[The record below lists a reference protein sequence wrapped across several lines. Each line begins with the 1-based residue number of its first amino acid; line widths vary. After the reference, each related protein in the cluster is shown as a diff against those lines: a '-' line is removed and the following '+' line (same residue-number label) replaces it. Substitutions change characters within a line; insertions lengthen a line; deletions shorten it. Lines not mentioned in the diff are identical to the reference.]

1 MKRDELRKLKTWQD
15 RLETAKEAIGP
26 ELNAMGKRESIY
38 DGDPTIYKPDGSVA
52 EKGKASHVRN
62 VAFEVVEAQVESDI
76 PTPKVTAIRQEDEP
90 LADVVENLL
99 RNVLDRLPFERLNDE
114 GERISPVQGGHGL
127 LVDWQDGISGR
138 DWMGDLRVTMMH
150 PRGIIPQA
158 NVSQIADMD
167 WIFLES
173 PATRRQIREVFGVEL
188 EENENESDPDAR
200 RLGDGP
206 DSSGEIVTLVTCYY
220 RNSKGGIGRYR
231 WVNDTVVEDL
241 EDYQVRRVQM
251 CAACGAV
258 GDGHRCR
265 YCQGTRFTVEVQEFE
280 ELTEDIETRMG
291 TVIPA
296 MTEQRD
302 EFGQVVLEP
311 LTEGEG
317 VLPQLRSVNGPAA
330 VRYVP
335 VMAPTRI
342 PYYKPDVYPIVV
354 RKNVSKFGRFLGGSD
369 IDAIADQQNTMNQL
383 STKIK
388 GKVLGGGSFTTLPL
402 DGATIV
408 NDQDNRVVR
417 VDNPAKMQMIKT
429 FNTQVDINMD
439 LALRAQIYEEAR
451 QTIGITDSMQGRKD
465 PTATS
470 AVAKE
475 FSAQQA
481 AGRLESKRV
490 MKRAMYQDL
499 FEVIFKFF
507 LAYCEEPRWL
517 HKSNE
522 NGETEYLVFDR
533 HDFLYQDEAGE
544 WQYNTDF
551 LFSCDSAAPLAT
563 DRQALW
569 KEARMNF
576 QQGAMGPVN
585 EVSSLLRFWTQ
596 MEKLHYPMAADM
608 RRSFEE
614 EMERQQEAAAQQQQ
628 QAMTE
633 TPVQAGGLGINA
645 APAIDA
651 AMMEGG
657 GMA

>member
-1 MKRDELRKLKTWQD
+1 MKKDELRKLKMWQD
-15 RLETAKEAIGP
+15 RLETAREAIMP
-26 ELNAMGKRESIY
+26 ELNRMGKRESIY
-38 DGDPTIYKPDGSVA
+38 DGDPTIYAPDGSVA
-52 EKGKASHVRN
+52 KKGKATHVRN
-62 VAFEVVEAQVESDI
+62 VGFELIEAQVESDI
-76 PTPKVTAIRQEDEP
+76 PSPKVTAIRQEDEW
-90 LADVVENLL
+90 LADIAENLL
-99 RNVLDRLPFERLNDE
+99 RNVMDKLPFERINDE

-127 LVDWQDGISGR
+127 LVDWQDGISGK
-138 DWMGDLRVTMMH
+138 DWLGDLRVTMMH

-173 PATRRQIREVFGVEL
+173 PATRRQIKEAFGVAL
-188 EENENESDPDAR
+188 EAHENESDPDAR
-200 RLGDGP
+200 RLGDSP

-241 EDYQVRRVQM
+241 EDYQVRRVNR
-251 CAACGAV
+251 CDACGMV

-265 YCQGTRFTVEVQEFE
+265 YCQGTRFTVEVEEFE
-280 ELTEDIETRMG
+280 ELTEDIVTRNG
-291 TVIPA
+291 TEIPA
-296 MTEQRD
+296 MSEQRD
-302 EFGQVVLEP
+302 EYGQPLVEP

-330 VRYVP
+330 VTYMP

-354 RKNVSKFGRFLGGSD
+354 RKNVSKFGRFMGSSD

-388 GKVLGGGSFTTLPL
+388 AKVLGGGSFTTLPET
-402 DGATIV
+402 GAQFVT
-408 NDQDNRVVR
+408 DEDNRVIR
-417 VDNPAKMQMIKT
+417 VDNPAKIQMIKT
-429 FNTQVDINMD
+429 FNTQVDIQMD

-517 HKSNE
+517 HKSDE
-522 NGETEYLVFDR
+522 NGRTEYLVFDR

-544 WQYNTDF
+544 WKYNTDF

-585 EVSSLLRFWTQ
+585 EITTLLRFWTQ
-596 MEKLHYPMAADM
+596 MEKLHYPMAGDM
-608 RRSFEE
+608 RRSLEE
-614 EMERQQEAAAQQQQ
+614 EMARQQEAAQQQ
-628 QAMTE
+628 QAAAAMQGGADTGA
-633 TPVQAGGLGINA
+633 TPAM
-645 APAIDA
+645 DA
-651 AMMEGG
+651 TMMEGG
-657 GMA
+657 GMV

>member
-1 MKRDELRKLKTWQD
+1 MKKDELRKLKTWQD
-15 RLETAKEAIGP
+15 RLETAREAIMP
-26 ELNAMGKRESIY
+26 ELNRMGKRESIY
-38 DGDPTIYKPDGSVA
+38 DGDPTIYAPDGSVA
-52 EKGKASHVRN
+52 KKGKATHVRN
-62 VAFEVVEAQVESDI
+62 VGFELIEAQVESDI
-76 PTPKVTAIRQEDEP
+76 PSPKVTAIRQEDEW
-90 LADVVENLL
+90 LADIAENLL
-99 RNVLDRLPFERLNDE
+99 RNVMDKLPFERINDE

-127 LVDWQDGISGR
+127 LVDWQDGISGK
-138 DWMGDLRVTMMH
+138 DWLGDLRVTMMH

-158 NVSQIADMD
+158 NVSQISDMD

-173 PATRRQIREVFGVEL
+173 PATRRQIKEAFGVAL

-200 RLGDGP
+200 RLGDSP
-206 DSSGEIVTLVTCYY
+206 DNSGEIVTLVTCYY

-241 EDYQVRRVQM
+241 EDYQVRRVNR
-251 CAACGAV
+251 CGACGMV

-265 YCQGTRFTVEVQEFE
+265 YCQGTRFTVEVEEFE
-280 ELTEDIETRMG
+280 ELTEDIVTQNG
-291 TVIPA
+291 TTIPA
-296 MTEQRD
+296 TSEQRD
-302 EFGQVVLEP
+302 EYGQPVVEP

-330 VRYVP
+330 VTYMP
-335 VMAPTRI
+335 VMTPTRI

-354 RKNVSKFGRFLGGSD
+354 RKNVSKFGRFMGGSD

-388 GKVLGGGSFTTLPL
+388 AKVLGGGSFTTLPET
-402 DGATIV
+402 GAQFVT
-408 NDQDNRVVR
+408 DEDNRVVR
-417 VDNPAKMQMIKT
+417 VDSPAKMQMIHT
-429 FNTQVDINMD
+429 FNTQVDIQMD

-517 HKSNE
+517 HKSDE
-522 NGETEYLVFDR
+522 NGRTEYLVFDR

-544 WQYNTDF
+544 WKYNTDF

-585 EVSSLLRFWTQ
+585 EITTLLRFWTQ
-596 MEKLHYPMAADM
+596 MEKLHYPMAGDM
-608 RRSFEE
+608 RRSLEE
-614 EMERQQEAAAQQQQ
+614 ELGRQQEAAQQQ
-628 QAMTE
+628 QAAAAAM
-633 TPVQAGGLGINA
+633 QGGADTGA
-645 APAIDA
+645 APVVDA
-651 AMMEGG
+651 AMTEGG

>member
-1 MKRDELRKLKTWQD
+1 MKKDELRKLKTWQD
-15 RLETAKEAIGP
+15 RLETAREAIMP
-26 ELNAMGKRESIY
+26 ELNRMGKRESIY
-38 DGDPTIYKPDGSVA
+38 DGDPTIYAPDGSVA
-52 EKGKASHVRN
+52 KKGKATHVRN
-62 VAFEVVEAQVESDI
+62 VGFELIEAQVESDI
-76 PTPKVTAIRQEDEP
+76 PAPKVTAIRQEDEW
-90 LADVVENLL
+90 LADIVENLL
-99 RNVLDRLPFERLNDE
+99 RNVMDKLPFERINDE

-127 LVDWQDGISGR
+127 LVDWQDGISGK
-138 DWMGDLRVTMMH
+138 DWLGDLRITMMH

-173 PATRRQIREVFGVEL
+173 PATRRQIKEAFGVAL

-241 EDYQVRRVQM
+241 EDYQVRRVNR
-251 CAACGAV
+251 CGTCGMV

-265 YCQGTRFTVEVQEFE
+265 YCGGTKFTVEVEEFE
-280 ELTEDIETRMG
+280 ELTEDIVTRNG
-291 TVIPA
+291 TEIPA
-296 MTEQRD
+296 MSEQRD
-302 EFGQVVLEP
+302 EYGQPLVEP

-317 VLPQLRSVNGPAA
+317 VLPQLRAMNGPAA
-330 VRYVP
+330 VTYMP

-354 RKNVSKFGRFLGGSD
+354 RKNVSKFGRFMGGSD

-383 STKIK
+383 SSKIK
-388 GKVLGGGSFTTLPL
+388 AKVLGGGSFTTLPET
-402 DGATIV
+402 GAQFVT
-408 NDQDNRVVR
+408 DEDNRVVR
-417 VDNPAKMQMIKT
+417 VDSPAKLQMIHT

-517 HKSNE
+517 HKSDE
-522 NGETEYLVFDR
+522 NGRTEYLVFDR

-544 WQYNTDF
+544 WKYNTDF

-585 EVSSLLRFWTQ
+585 EITTLLRFWTQ
-596 MEKLHYPMAADM
+596 MEKLHYPMASDM
-608 RRSFEE
+608 RSSFEE
-614 EMERQQEAAAQQQQ
+614 EMARQQEAAQQQ
-628 QAMTE
+628 QAAAAAM
-633 TPVQAGGLGINA
+633 QGGADTGA
-645 APAIDA
+645 APAMDA

>member
-1 MKRDELRKLKTWQD
+1 MKKDELRKLKMWQD
-15 RLETAKEAIGP
+15 RLETAREAIMP
-26 ELNAMGKRESIY
+26 ELNRMGKRESIY
-38 DGDPTIYKPDGSVA
+38 DGDPTIYAPDGSVA
-52 EKGKASHVRN
+52 KKGKATHVRN
-62 VAFEVVEAQVESDI
+62 VGFELIEAQVESDI
-76 PTPKVTAIRQEDEP
+76 PSPKVTAIRQEDEW
-90 LADVVENLL
+90 LADIAENLL
-99 RNVLDRLPFERLNDE
+99 RNVMDKLPFERINDE

-127 LVDWQDGISGR
+127 LVDWQAGISGK
-138 DWMGDLRVTMMH
+138 DWLGDLRVTMMH

-158 NVSQIADMD
+158 NVSQISDMD

-173 PATRRQIREVFGVEL
+173 PATRRQIKEAFGVAL

-200 RLGDGP
+200 RLGDSP
-206 DSSGEIVTLVTCYY
+206 DNSGEIVTLVTCYY

-241 EDYQVRRVQM
+241 EDYQVRRVNR
-251 CAACGAV
+251 CGACGMV

-265 YCQGTRFTVEVQEFE
+265 YCQSTKFTVEVEEFE
-280 ELTEDIETRMG
+280 ELTEDIVTRNG
-291 TVIPA
+291 TTIPA
-296 MTEQRD
+296 TSEQRD
-302 EFGQVVLEP
+302 EYGQPVVEP
-311 LTEGEG
+311 LTAGEG

-330 VRYVP
+330 VTYMP

-354 RKNVSKFGRFLGGSD
+354 RKNVSKFGRFMGGSD

-388 GKVLGGGSFTTLPL
+388 AKVLGGGSFTTLPET
-402 DGATIV
+402 GAQFVT
-408 NDQDNRVVR
+408 DEDNRVVR
-417 VDNPAKMQMIKT
+417 VDSPAKMQMIHT
-429 FNTQVDINMD
+429 FNTQVDIQMD

-517 HKSNE
+517 HKSDE
-522 NGETEYLVFDR
+522 NGRTEYLVFDR

-544 WQYNTDF
+544 WKYNTDF

-585 EVSSLLRFWTQ
+585 EITTLLRFWTQ
-596 MEKLHYPMAADM
+596 MEKLHYPMAGDM
-608 RRSFEE
+608 RRSLEE
-614 EMERQQEAAAQQQQ
+614 ELGRQQEAAQQQ
-628 QAMTE
+628 QAAAAAM
-633 TPVQAGGLGINA
+633 QGGADTGA
-645 APAIDA
+645 APVVDA
-651 AMMEGG
+651 AMTEGG

>member
-1 MKRDELRKLKTWQD
+1 MKKDELRKLKMWQD
-15 RLETAKEAIGP
+15 RLETAREAIMP
-26 ELNAMGKRESIY
+26 ELNRMGKRESIY
-38 DGDPTIYKPDGSVA
+38 DGDPTIYAPDGSVA
-52 EKGKASHVRN
+52 KKGKATHVRN
-62 VAFEVVEAQVESDI
+62 VGFELIEAQVESDI
-76 PTPKVTAIRQEDEP
+76 PSPKVTAIRQEDEW
-90 LADVVENLL
+90 LADIAENLL
-99 RNVLDRLPFERLNDE
+99 RNVMDKLPFERINDE

-127 LVDWQDGISGR
+127 LVDWQDGISGK
-138 DWMGDLRVTMMH
+138 DWLGDLRVTMMH

-158 NVSQIADMD
+158 NVSQISDMD

-173 PATRRQIREVFGVEL
+173 PATRRQIKEAFGVAL

-200 RLGDGP
+200 RLGDSP
-206 DSSGEIVTLVTCYY
+206 DNSGEIVTLVTCYY

-241 EDYQVRRVQM
+241 EDYQVRRVNR
-251 CAACGAV
+251 CGACGMV

-265 YCQGTRFTVEVQEFE
+265 YCQSTRFTVEVEEFE
-280 ELTEDIETRMG
+280 ELTEDIVTQNG
-291 TVIPA
+291 TTIPA
-296 MTEQRD
+296 TSEQRD
-302 EFGQVVLEP
+302 EYGQPVLEP

-317 VLPQLRSVNGPAA
+317 VLPQLRAVNGPAA
-330 VRYVP
+330 VTYMP
-335 VMAPTRI
+335 VMTPTRI

-354 RKNVSKFGRFLGGSD
+354 RKNVSKFGRFMGGSD

-388 GKVLGGGSFTTLPL
+388 AKVLGGGSFTTLPET
-402 DGATIV
+402 GAQFVT
-408 NDQDNRVVR
+408 DEDNRVVR
-417 VDNPAKMQMIKT
+417 VDSPAKMQMIHT
-429 FNTQVDINMD
+429 FNTQVDIQMD

-517 HKSNE
+517 HKADE
-522 NGETEYLVFDR
+522 NGRTEYLVFDR

-544 WQYNTDF
+544 WKYNTDF

-585 EVSSLLRFWTQ
+585 EITTLLRFWTQ
-596 MEKLHYPMAADM
+596 MEKLHYPMAGDM
-608 RRSFEE
+608 RRSLEE
-614 EMERQQEAAAQQQQ
+614 ELGCQQEAAQQQQ
-628 QAMTE
+628 AAAAAM
-633 TPVQAGGLGINA
+633 QGGADTGA
-645 APAIDA
+645 APAMDA

>member
-1 MKRDELRKLKTWQD
+1 MKKDELRKLKTWQN
-15 RLETAKEAIGP
+15 RLETAREAIMP
-26 ELNAMGKRESIY
+26 ELNRMGKRESIY
-38 DGDPTIYKPDGSVA
+38 DGDPTIYAPDGSVA
-52 EKGKASHVRN
+52 KKGKATHVRN
-62 VAFEVVEAQVESDI
+62 VGFELIEAQVESDI
-76 PTPKVTAIRQEDEP
+76 PSPKVTAIRQEDEW
-90 LADVVENLL
+90 LADIAENLL
-99 RNVLDRLPFERLNDE
+99 RNVMDKLPFERINDE

-127 LVDWQDGISGR
+127 LVDWQDGISGK
-138 DWMGDLRVTMMH
+138 DWLGDLRVTMMH

-158 NVSQIADMD
+158 NVSQISDMD

-173 PATRRQIREVFGVEL
+173 PATRRQIKEAFGVAL

-200 RLGDGP
+200 RLGDSP
-206 DSSGEIVTLVTCYY
+206 DNSGEIVTLVTCYY

-241 EDYQVRRVQM
+241 EDYQVRRVNR
-251 CAACGAV
+251 CGACGMV

-265 YCQGTRFTVEVQEFE
+265 YCQSTKFTVEVEEFE
-280 ELTEDIETRMG
+280 ELTEDIVTRNG
-291 TVIPA
+291 TTIPA
-296 MTEQRD
+296 TSEQRD
-302 EFGQVVLEP
+302 EYGQPVLEP

-317 VLPQLRSVNGPAA
+317 VLPQLRAVNGPAA
-330 VRYVP
+330 VTYMP

-354 RKNVSKFGRFLGGSD
+354 RKNVSKFGRFMGGSD

-388 GKVLGGGSFTTLPL
+388 AKVLGGGSFTTLPET
-402 DGATIV
+402 GAQFVT
-408 NDQDNRVVR
+408 DEDNRVVR
-417 VDNPAKMQMIKT
+417 VDSPAKMQMIHT
-429 FNTQVDINMD
+429 FNTQVDIQMD

-517 HKSNE
+517 HKSDE
-522 NGETEYLVFDR
+522 NGRTEYLVFDR

-544 WQYNTDF
+544 WKYNTDF

-585 EVSSLLRFWTQ
+585 EITTLLRFWTQ
-596 MEKLHYPMAADM
+596 MEKLHYPMAGDM
-608 RRSFEE
+608 RRSLEE
-614 EMERQQEAAAQQQQ
+614 ELGRQQEAAQQQ
-628 QAMTE
+628 QAAAAAM
-633 TPVQAGGLGINA
+633 QGGADTGA
-645 APAIDA
+645 APAMDA

>member
-1 MKRDELRKLKTWQD
+1 MKKDELRKLKTWQN
-15 RLETAKEAIGP
+15 RLETAREAIMP
-26 ELNAMGKRESIY
+26 ELNRMGKRESIY
-38 DGDPTIYKPDGSVA
+38 DGDPTIYAPDGSVA
-52 EKGKASHVRN
+52 KKGKATHVRN
-62 VAFEVVEAQVESDI
+62 VGFELIEAQVESDI
-76 PTPKVTAIRQEDEP
+76 PSPKVTAIRQEDEW
-90 LADVVENLL
+90 LADIAENLL
-99 RNVLDRLPFERLNDE
+99 RNVMDKLPFERINDE

-127 LVDWQDGISGR
+127 LVDWQDGISGK
-138 DWMGDLRVTMMH
+138 DWLGDLRVTMMH

-158 NVSQIADMD
+158 NVSQISDMD

-173 PATRRQIREVFGVEL
+173 PATRRQIKEAFGVAL

-200 RLGDGP
+200 RLGDSP
-206 DSSGEIVTLVTCYY
+206 DNSGEIVTLVTCYY

-241 EDYQVRRVQM
+241 EDYQVRRVNR
-251 CAACGAV
+251 CGACGMV

-265 YCQGTRFTVEVQEFE
+265 YCQSTRFTVEVEEFE
-280 ELTEDIETRMG
+280 ELTEDIVTQNG
-291 TVIPA
+291 TTIPA
-296 MTEQRD
+296 TSEQRD
-302 EFGQVVLEP
+302 EYGQPLVEP

-330 VRYVP
+330 VTYMP

-354 RKNVSKFGRFLGGSD
+354 RKNVSKFGRFMGGSD

-388 GKVLGGGSFTTLPL
+388 AKVLGGGSFTTLPET
-402 DGATIV
+402 GAQFVT
-408 NDQDNRVVR
+408 DEDNRVVR
-417 VDNPAKMQMIKT
+417 VDSPAKMQMIHT
-429 FNTQVDINMD
+429 FNTQVDIQMD

-517 HKSNE
+517 HKADE
-522 NGETEYLVFDR
+522 NGQTEYLVFDR

-544 WQYNTDF
+544 WKYNTDF

-585 EVSSLLRFWTQ
+585 EITTLLRFWTQ
-596 MEKLHYPMAADM
+596 MEKLHYPMAGDM
-608 RRSFEE
+608 RRSLEE
-614 EMERQQEAAAQQQQ
+614 ELGRQQEAAQQQ
-628 QAMTE
+628 QAAAAAM
-633 TPVQAGGLGINA
+633 QGGADTGA
-645 APAIDA
+645 APVVDA
-651 AMMEGG
+651 AMTEGG

>member
-1 MKRDELRKLKTWQD
+1 MKKDELRKLKTWQN
-15 RLETAKEAIGP
+15 RLETAREAIMP
-26 ELNAMGKRESIY
+26 ELNRMGKRESIY
-38 DGDPTIYKPDGSVA
+38 DGDPTIYAPDGSVA
-52 EKGKASHVRN
+52 KKGKATHVRN
-62 VAFEVVEAQVESDI
+62 VGFELIEAQVESDI
-76 PTPKVTAIRQEDEP
+76 PSPKVTAIRQEDEW
-90 LADVVENLL
+90 LADIAENLL
-99 RNVLDRLPFERLNDE
+99 RNVMDKLPFERINDE

-127 LVDWQDGISGR
+127 LVDWQDGISGK
-138 DWMGDLRVTMMH
+138 DWLGDLRVTMMH

-158 NVSQIADMD
+158 NVSQISDMD

-173 PATRRQIREVFGVEL
+173 PATRRQIKEAFGVAL

-200 RLGDGP
+200 RLGDSP
-206 DSSGEIVTLVTCYY
+206 DNSGEIVTLVTCYY

-241 EDYQVRRVQM
+241 EDYQVRRVNR
-251 CAACGAV
+251 CGACGMV

-265 YCQGTRFTVEVQEFE
+265 YCQSTRFTVEVEEFE
-280 ELTEDIETRMG
+280 ELTEDIVTQNG
-291 TVIPA
+291 TTIPA
-296 MTEQRD
+296 TSEQRD
-302 EFGQVVLEP
+302 EYGQPLVEP

-330 VRYVP
+330 VTYMP

-354 RKNVSKFGRFLGGSD
+354 RKNVSKFGRFMGGSD
-369 IDAIADQQNTMNQL
+369 SDAIADQQNTMNQL

-388 GKVLGGGSFTTLPL
+388 AKVLGGGSFTTLPET
-402 DGATIV
+402 GAQFVT
-408 NDQDNRVVR
+408 DEDNRVVR
-417 VDNPAKMQMIKT
+417 VDSPAKMQMIHT
-429 FNTQVDINMD
+429 FNTQVDIQMD

-517 HKSNE
+517 HKSDE
-522 NGETEYLVFDR
+522 NGRTEYLVFDR

-544 WQYNTDF
+544 WKYNTDF

-585 EVSSLLRFWTQ
+585 EITTLLRFWTQ
-596 MEKLHYPMAADM
+596 MEKLHYPMAGDM
-608 RRSFEE
+608 RRSLEE
-614 EMERQQEAAAQQQQ
+614 ELGRQQEAAQQQ
-628 QAMTE
+628 QAAAAAM
-633 TPVQAGGLGINA
+633 QGGADTGA
-645 APAIDA
+645 APVVDA

>member
-1 MKRDELRKLKTWQD
+1 MKRDELRKLKMWQD
-15 RLETAKEAIGP
+15 RLETAREAIQP
-26 ELNAMGKRESIY
+26 ELNRMGKRESIY
-38 DGDPTIYKPDGSVA
+38 DGDPTIYAPDGSVA
-52 EKGKASHVRN
+52 KKGKATHVRN
-62 VAFEVVEAQVESDI
+62 VGFELIETQVESDI
-76 PTPKVTAIRQEDEP
+76 PSPKVTAIRQEDEW
-90 LADVVENLL
+90 LADIAENLL
-99 RNVLDRLPFERLNDE
+99 RNVMDKLPFERINDE

-127 LVDWQDGISGR
+127 LVDWQAGISGK
-138 DWMGDLRVTMMH
+138 DWLGDLRVTMMH

-158 NVSQIADMD
+158 NVSQISDMD

-173 PATRRQIREVFGVEL
+173 PATRRQIKEAFGVAL

-200 RLGDGP
+200 RLGDSP
-206 DSSGEIVTLVTCYY
+206 DNSGEIVTLVTCYY

-241 EDYQVRRVQM
+241 EDYQVRRVNR
-251 CAACGAV
+251 CGACGMV

-265 YCQGTRFTVEVQEFE
+265 YCQSTKFTVEVEEFE
-280 ELTEDIETRMG
+280 ELTEDIVTRNG
-291 TVIPA
+291 TTIPA
-296 MTEQRD
+296 TSEQRD
-302 EFGQVVLEP
+302 EYGQPVVEP

-330 VRYVP
+330 VTYMP

-354 RKNVSKFGRFLGGSD
+354 RKNVSKFGRFMGGSD

-388 GKVLGGGSFTTLPL
+388 AKVLGGGSFTTLPET
-402 DGATIV
+402 GAQFVT
-408 NDQDNRVVR
+408 DEDNRVVR
-417 VDNPAKMQMIKT
+417 VDSPAKMQMIHT
-429 FNTQVDINMD
+429 FNTQVDIQMD

-517 HKSNE
+517 HKADE
-522 NGETEYLVFDR
+522 NGRTEYLVFDR

-544 WQYNTDF
+544 WKYNTDF

-585 EVSSLLRFWTQ
+585 EITTLLRFWTQ
-596 MEKLHYPMAADM
+596 MEKLHYPMAGDM
-608 RRSFEE
+608 RRSLEE
-614 EMERQQEAAAQQQQ
+614 ELGRQQEAAQQQ
-628 QAMTE
+628 QAAAAAM
-633 TPVQAGGLGINA
+633 QGGADTGA
-645 APAIDA
+645 APAMDA

>member
-1 MKRDELRKLKTWQD
+1 MKKDELRKLKTWQD
-15 RLETAKEAIGP
+15 RLETAKEAIMP
-26 ELNAMGKRESIY
+26 ELNRMGKRESIY
-38 DGDPTIYKPDGSVA
+38 DGDPTIYAPDGSVA
-52 EKGKASHVRN
+52 QQGKATHVRN
-62 VAFEVVEAQVESDI
+62 VGFELIETQVESDI
-76 PTPKVTAIRQEDEP
+76 PSPKVTAIRQEDEW
-90 LADVVENLL
+90 LADIVENLL
-99 RNVLDRLPFERLNDE
+99 RNVMDKLPFERINDE

-127 LVDWQDGISGR
+127 LVDWQDGISGK
-138 DWMGDLRVTMMH
+138 DWLGDLRVTMMH

-158 NVSQIADMD
+158 NVSQISDMD

-173 PATRRQIREVFGVEL
+173 PATRRQIKEAFGVAL
-188 EENENESDPDAR
+188 EKNENESDPDAR
-200 RLGDGP
+200 RLGDSP
-206 DSSGEIVTLVTCYY
+206 DNSGEIVTLVTCYF

-241 EDYQVRRVQM
+241 EDYQVRRVNR
-251 CAACGAV
+251 CDACGMV

-265 YCQGTRFTVEVQEFE
+265 YCQGTRFTVEVEEFE
-280 ELTEDIETRMG
+280 ELTEDIVTQNG
-291 TVIPA
+291 TTIPA
-296 MTEQRD
+296 TSEQRD
-302 EFGQVVLEP
+302 EYGQPVVEP
-311 LTEGEG
+311 LTDGEG
-317 VLPQLRSVNGPAA
+317 VLPQLRSVNGPAS
-330 VRYVP
+330 VTYMP

-342 PYYKPDVYPIVV
+342 PYYKPDVYPVVV
-354 RKNVSKFGRFLGGSD
+354 RKNVSKFGRFMGGSD

-388 GKVLGGGSFTTLPL
+388 AKVLGGGSFTTMPMT
-402 DGATIV
+402 GITIV
-408 NDQDNRVVR
+408 DDQDNRIVKVDR
-417 VDNPAKMQMIKT
+417 VDKIQMIKT

-439 LALRAQIYEEAR
+439 LALRSQIYEEAR

-517 HKSNE
+517 HKSDE
-522 NGETEYLVFDR
+522 NGQTKYLVFDR

-544 WQYNTDF
+544 WKYNTDF

-585 EVSSLLRFWTQ
+585 EISSLLRFWTQ
-596 MEKLHYPMAADM
+596 MEKLHYPMASDM
-608 RRSFEE
+608 RSSFEE
-614 EMERQQEAAAQQQQ
+614 EMARQQEAAQQQ
-628 QAMTE
+628 QAAAM
-633 TPVQAGGLGINA
+633 QGGADTGA
-645 APAIDA
+645 APVVDA
-651 AMMEGG
+651 AMTEGG